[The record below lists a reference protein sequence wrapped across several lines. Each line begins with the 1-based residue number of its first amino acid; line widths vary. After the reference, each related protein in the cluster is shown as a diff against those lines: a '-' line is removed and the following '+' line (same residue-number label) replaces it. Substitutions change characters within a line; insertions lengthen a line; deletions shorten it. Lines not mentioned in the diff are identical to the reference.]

1 MGGVRWWNVRHP
13 ARYASLLAAGSSP
26 AAAREVLSTSDQRLE
41 RVMLELRLVD
51 GLVIDALS
59 PAAQAAAR
67 RMGEEG
73 LLDAAALKGVNGRFG
88 RCVLT
93 LKGRLLADAVVRRLT

>member
-1 MGGVRWWNVRHP
+1 
-13 ARYASLLAAGSSP
+13 
-26 AAAREVLSTSDQRLE
+26 
-41 RVMLELRLVD
+41 MLELRLVD
-51 GLVIDALS
+51 GLVIDALA
-59 PAAQAAAR
+59 PQAQEDARLAA
-67 RMGEEG
+67 EEG